1 MVQQPA
7 RGPKRR
13 KLEGDHTDVLTGVK
27 DDTVDED
34 VLVRRLTDYVE
45 RVDTD
50 MVRVCAACDLC
61 WGILGMALQCVIP
74 AGQSIAVHAE
84 RLVTMMQ
91 ALEYQMQQGLADT
104 ARQDLYIMPMG
115 AQHKFEL
122 PLHATTCIL
131 RLLHSRN
138 GAVNLNPAGSDHL
151 LDS

>member
-13 KLEGDHTDVLTGVK
+13 KLEVDYTDVLTGVK

-50 MVRVCAACDLC
+50 MVRLRSLQDH
-61 WGILGMALQCVIP
+61 WSIWGMATKCVMS
-74 AGQSIAVHAE
+74 AGEFFAIHAKC
-84 RLVTMMQ
+84 LVFMMQ
-91 ALEYQMQQGLADT
+91 ALEYQMQQGLADA

-115 AQHKFEL
+115 AQHKYEP

-138 GAVNLNPAGSDHL
+138 GAVNLNPAGSDQL
-151 LDS
+151 LSS